1 MSSQDAE
8 LFALRDIYLNITL
21 LQAFGNG
28 VYFVVFSLALYAM
41 SENQL
46 YLRREYLITSFPSP
60 VFRRKTHPLL
70 FFVVVA
76 QFIFA
81 SIETGVHWFNIRTA
95 FVIHGTSVD
104 DTVEA
109 LTNPTFTQVV
119 LPATLLVVNTLL
131 ADCVLIFRLYTVWNH
146 DWRVIVLPVMSTIGG
161 TVLGILTVIESG
173 NFIKDGGNSNAFVDF
188 AIPYFSMCLVTTLLA
203 TILIVFRI
211 FWLTR
216 ARYRSVIEMIVE
228 SALLYSVTLIVYI
241 ALLVASATDNN
252 DGYAQAILI
261 HMTGIA
267 PTLIVARVSFGLAR
281 PSSSWQRIT
290 RTTFGMSNISI
301 TRQVEFAGK
310 DDPESSVERKEQQST
325 SLGY

>member
-8 LFALRDIYLNITL
+8 LFALRDVYLNITL

-28 VYFVVFSLALYAM
+28 VYFVVFSLAFYAM
-41 SENQL
+41 
-46 YLRREYLITSFPSP
+46 I
-60 VFRRKTHPLL
+60 FRRKTHPLL

-81 SIETGVHWFNIRTA
+81 SIETGVHWSNIRTA

-109 LTNPTFTQVV
+109 LTDPTFTQVV
-119 LPATLLVVNTLL
+119 LPATLLVVNTFL
-131 ADCVLIFRLYTVWNH
+131 ADCVLIFRLYAVWNH

-161 TVLGILTVIESG
+161 TVLGILTVVESG
-173 NFIKDGGNSNAFVDF
+173 NFIKDGGDSNAFVDF
-188 AIPYFSMCLVTTLLA
+188 ALPYFSMCLVTTLLA
-203 TILIVFRI
+203 TILIVSRI
-211 FWLTR
+211 IWVTR
-216 ARYRSVIEMIVE
+216 AQTGSAFSGYRSVIEMIVE

-241 ALLVASATDNN
+241 ALLFGPDTDNN

-281 PSSSWQRIT
+281 PSSSWQRT
-290 RTTFGMSNISI
+290 ARTTFGMSNTSFA
-301 TRQVEFAGK
+301 RQVEFVAKG
-310 DDPESSVERKEQQST
+310 DPESSSVERKGQQSN
-325 SLGY
+325 SPKY

>member
-8 LFALRDIYLNITL
+8 LFALRDVYLNITL

-41 SENQL
+41 
-46 YLRREYLITSFPSP
+46 I
-60 VFRRKTHPLL
+60 FRRKTPPLL

-81 SIETGVHWFNIRTA
+81 SIETGVHWSNIRNA

-119 LPATLLVVNTLL
+119 LPATLLVVNTFL
-131 ADCVLIFRLYTVWNH
+131 ADCVLIFRLYAVWNH

-161 TVLGILTVIESG
+161 TVLGILTVVENG
-173 NFIKDGGNSNAFVDF
+173 NYIKDGGDSNAFVDF
-188 AIPYFSMCLVTTLLA
+188 ALPYFSMCLVTTLLA

-216 ARYRSVIEMIVE
+216 AQAGSAFSGYRAVIEMIVE
-228 SALLYSVTLIVYI
+228 SALLYSVTLIIYI
-241 ALLVASATDNN
+241 ALLFGPDTDNN

-281 PSSSWQRIT
+281 PSSSWQRT
-290 RTTFGMSNISI
+290 RTTFGTSNPSFA
-301 TRQVEFAGK
+301 RRVEFAEK
-310 DDPESSVERKEQQST
+310 SDLESSSVERKEQQST

>member
-41 SENQL
+41 
-46 YLRREYLITSFPSP
+46 I
-60 VFRRKTHPLL
+60 FRRKTHPLL

-216 ARYRSVIEMIVE
+216 AQAGSAFSGYRSVIEMIVE

-290 RTTFGMSNISI
+290 RTTFGTSNTSI

-325 SLGY
+325 SLGH